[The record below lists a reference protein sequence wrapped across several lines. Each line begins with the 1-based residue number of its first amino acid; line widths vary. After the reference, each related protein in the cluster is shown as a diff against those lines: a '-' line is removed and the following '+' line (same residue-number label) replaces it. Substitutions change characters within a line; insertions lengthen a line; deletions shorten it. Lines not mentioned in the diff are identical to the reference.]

1 MLVDLHAIVRHT
13 LDAKDPHPHQ
23 INISQL
29 SMSINIANYQ
39 HLKFLQR
46 IIWLRHGPRSQLVIK
61 LHCNL
66 RSHQLHHYLL
76 QYQLRSFLD
85 NDLLLFIPNST
96 PGSLEATEEM
106 DYMQVYKPVRNSR
119 RQSMR

>member
-29 SMSINIANYQ
+29 SMPINIANYQ

-66 RSHQLHHYLL
+66 RSHKLHHYLL

-85 NDLLLFIPNST
+85 NGLLLLIPTLHREAWKLQKRWNTCMCTSNCRT
-96 PGSLEATEEM
+96 SGS
-106 DYMQVYKPVRNSR
+106 SR
-119 RQSMR
+119 